1 MGPLLNMVRVFTV
14 NQQKAANSFP
24 DSANDHLFQAFTY
37 AKLLES
43 RSLVMEITS
52 LLALL
57 SELRLSGDF
66 ADSAYIRGS
75 KKSRDSM
82 VDAYEEAQKGVG
94 EAFSKGD
101 MIVREVAEV
110 VKWVGVRVAEGW
122 K

>member
-1 MGPLLNMVRVFTV
+1 MVRVFTI
-14 NQQKAANSFP
+14 NQQKAVNSSP

-57 SELRLSGDF
+57 SELRLSGVF
-66 ADSAYIRGS
+66 ADSAYISGS

-82 VDAYEEAQKGVG
+82 VDAYEKAQKGVD

-101 MIVREVAEV
+101 MIAREVAEV
-110 VKWVGVRVAEGW
+110 VKWVGVRIAEGW

>member
-1 MGPLLNMVRVFTV
+1 MVRVFATD
-14 NQQKAANSFP
+14 QRKAANNLP
-24 DSANDHLFQAFTY
+24 DLANDHLLQAFTY

-57 SELRLSGDF
+57 SELRISGGF
-66 ADSAYIRGS
+66 SDSAYISGS
-75 KKSRDSM
+75 KKSRDGM
-82 VDAYEEAQKGVG
+82 VAAYEKAQKGID

-101 MIVREVAEV
+101 MIARDVAEV